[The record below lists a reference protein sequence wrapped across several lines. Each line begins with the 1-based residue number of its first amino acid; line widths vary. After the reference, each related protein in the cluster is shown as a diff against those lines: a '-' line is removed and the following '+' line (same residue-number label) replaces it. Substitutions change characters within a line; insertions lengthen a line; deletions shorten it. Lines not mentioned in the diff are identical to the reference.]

1 MVSPE
6 FKAVIS
12 KKNLLRV
19 RIMLKDSFVVDPTF
33 VQLDEMLSYAKN
45 NLPGLLVP
53 YDGGYLE
60 NDSLKWDCDMMNEE
74 LVQLVTNFSEARIN
88 HLKKVVAKVMAA
100 KAKETKTRRMEENGQ
115 RFHSRGSTSEFAARP
130 WKEMIGNVHSTKE
143 FARHNALKELMS
155 QARKINRIM
164 FEVESNN
171 AWKPYNIHEMEQ
183 AAEAILMAVQDYED
197 NR

>member
-53 YDGGYLE
+53 YDDGYLE
-60 NDSLKWDCDMMNEE
+60 TDPLKWDCDMMNEE
-74 LVQLVTNFSEARIN
+74 LVQLVANFSEARIN

-100 KAKETKTRRMEENGQ
+100 KAKKTETRRMEENG
-115 RFHSRGSTSEFAARP
+115 RILHSRGSTREFDARP
-130 WKEMIGNVHSTKE
+130 LKEMIGNFHSAKE
-143 FARHNALKELMS
+143 FARRNALRDLMS

-171 AWKPYNIHEMEQ
+171 DWKPYNVHEMEQ

-197 NR
+197 NK

>member
-53 YDGGYLE
+53 YDGGYL
-60 NDSLKWDCDMMNEE
+60 
-74 LVQLVTNFSEARIN
+74 
-88 HLKKVVAKVMAA
+88 
-100 KAKETKTRRMEENGQ
+100 
-115 RFHSRGSTSEFAARP
+115 
-130 WKEMIGNVHSTKE
+130 
-143 FARHNALKELMS
+143 
-155 QARKINRIM
+155 
-164 FEVESNN
+164 
-171 AWKPYNIHEMEQ
+171 
-183 AAEAILMAVQDYED
+183 
-197 NR
+197 

>member
-53 YDGGYLE
+53 YDV
-60 NDSLKWDCDMMNEE
+60 N
-74 LVQLVTNFSEARIN
+74 
-88 HLKKVVAKVMAA
+88 
-100 KAKETKTRRMEENGQ
+100 
-115 RFHSRGSTSEFAARP
+115 
-130 WKEMIGNVHSTKE
+130 
-143 FARHNALKELMS
+143 
-155 QARKINRIM
+155 
-164 FEVESNN
+164 
-171 AWKPYNIHEMEQ
+171 
-183 AAEAILMAVQDYED
+183 
-197 NR
+197 

>member
-100 KAKETKTRRMEENGQ
+100 KAKKTKTRRMEENGQ
-115 RFHSRGSTSEFAARP
+115 RFQGIT
-130 WKEMIGNVHSTKE
+130 IGIC
-143 FARHNALKELMS
+143 R
-155 QARKINRIM
+155 QAMERDDRKRSFHKRIRT
-164 FEVESNN
+164 
-171 AWKPYNIHEMEQ
+171 A
-183 AAEAILMAVQDYED
+183 
-197 NR
+197 